1 MKRQPQPQPQ
11 SRWQDLPADRAHAMP
26 FCGSACAACS
36 TFFAR
41 KKSGT
46 RVHIKG
52 TPCGTKLLH
61 SSSRFR
67 TCQGETSK
75 AVDDE
80 KSKKKKANNLSQL
93 QVHSDFWQT
102 EKWIAATDMPV
113 PNNTQRDASLKEIKQ
128 TLGPRHLKISLGR
141 LGRHGFQ
148 NFNHIQPP
156 RTKTPSLGSH
166 PLWVEWAY
174 NKRTTIIPTLQ
185 LYPSL
190 VFWGSSSLYI
200 CISILNVC
208 LKNVSYW
215 IFMQVPGCSWSKLS
229 SASKG
234 CFNELKTFK
243 FVMGRTG
250 TPGQLGH
257 KPSYANHI
265 KGNAFLSTGN
275 SITILHTH

>member
-1 MKRQPQPQPQ
+1 MKDIGPPWVI
-11 SRWQDLPADRAHAMP
+11 SDLNYETTTTTTTRWQDLPADRAHAMP

-80 KSKKKKANNLSQL
+80 KSKKKANNLSQL

-156 RTKTPSLGSH
+156 HTKTPSLGSH
-166 PLWVEWAY
+166 PLWVEWAC
-174 NKRTTIIPTLQ
+174 NKRTTIIPTQQ

-190 VFWGSSSLYI
+190 VFWGSMYI

-208 LKNVSYW
+208 SKNVSYW
-215 IFMQVPGCSWSKLS
+215 IFSCKFQV
-229 SASKG
+229 A
-234 CFNELKTFK
+234 
-243 FVMGRTG
+243 
-250 TPGQLGH
+250 PGQSSRAPARAVLTNSRPSNLSWVGQGH
-257 KPSYANHI
+257 PAN
-265 KGNAFLSTGN
+265 
-275 SITILHTH
+275 